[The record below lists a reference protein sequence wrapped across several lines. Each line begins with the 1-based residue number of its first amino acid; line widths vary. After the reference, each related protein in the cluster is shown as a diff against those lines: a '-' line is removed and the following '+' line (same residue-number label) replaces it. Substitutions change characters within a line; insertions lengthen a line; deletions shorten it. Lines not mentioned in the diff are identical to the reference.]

1 MIELQPGITTNAE
14 LAEWFGIKETTFKK
28 RKKEKL
34 KILEEEYCTLEALP
48 DGKIN
53 ILNVDVPG
61 IRYEKKKSK
70 NMELI
75 NKKVEE
81 YTLGSKT
88 KCSKGTTMLKRMK
101 EDKAF
106 SSQLTIA
113 ESTQL
118 SYIYI
123 SMKEQWG
130 IAKTARKVGTIGRL
144 GTREKVLCFYNGEEW
159 EPVSEEDL
167 EFFYSCR
174 KEQSLEDK
182 KEEVE
187 VVSQYAAG
195 KICKDEANKLLNAAD
210 KKLAEYFYALEKL
223 SERLGGKPVDW
234 AMKCERTVWEEF
246 CSQQLRGS

>member
-1 MIELQPGITTNAE
+1 MKELQPGITTNKE
-14 LAEWFGIKETTFKK
+14 LAEWFGIKEVTFRNKK
-28 RKKEKL
+28 QEKL
-34 KILEEEYCTLEALP
+34 ELLKDYCDFEELP

-53 ILNVDVPG
+53 ITYVETAGLK
-61 IRYEKKKSK
+61 YEKKKSK

-159 EPVSEEDL
+159 EPVSDADL

-174 KEQSLEDK
+174 KEQSLQEK

-210 KKLAEYFYALEKL
+210 KKLVEYFYALEKL
-223 SERLGGKPVDW
+223 SERLDGKPVDW
-234 AMKCERTVWEEF
+234 AMKCERAVWEEF
-246 CSQQLRGS
+246 CSQQLKGS